1 MVLHHL
7 QKIIQNSQVV
17 KKRLDLK
24 NNEIILVMA
33 FLVHYSRTK
42 ILPDMS
48 SAQNDSPEQYLKNKL
63 SEKSNNKTF
72 EKT

>member
-1 MVLHHL
+1 M
-7 QKIIQNSQVV
+7 V
-17 KKRLDLK
+17 KKRLNLK
-24 NNEIILVMA
+24 NHDIILVMA

-48 SAQNDSPEQYLKNKL
+48 STQNDSPEQYLKNKF
-63 SEKSNNKTF
+63 SGKSNNKTF